1 VKGRARLLAALAWL
15 LPVVFALWFG
25 WFAAPGLRNLN
36 WEIAWLDRLQIL
48 RVWLRGAD
56 PPDPGLLLI
65 AVDGETVAQ
74 LDKPQ
79 VFWVKDFADLGAS
92 LLKSGAKA
100 VAFDYIFPSASGAA
114 AAPVKAQMEIDRL
127 AMLEQLVSRKVALG
141 YQPDSANQLGEH
153 NHLDLEAAAANAG
166 NLCSLA
172 LVADSDGLYRSLYP
186 VFAIQEAT
194 PDQSLAL
201 WLVKQL
207 GHKTEW
213 RDGQLL
219 VNGAPVPLEANASQ
233 PRLRINYRTPLRP
246 FLPAATLLRRV
257 AAGQPIPE
265 AAGKVCVVAP
275 WDPVADFRPS
285 VYDQLPGKRDQ
296 GGTRGVEHHLAAA
309 ETMLRGHFLV
319 PYSPWLG
326 SAASVFS
333 TLLLLAVGYRARLHF
348 WWLAGI
354 LLGYALLNVLAFSY
368 GEWWLPFWA
377 PLLSGVLGYG
387 AGYEWRY
394 LTTERQRR
402 LTHDMFAR
410 MVAPQVVDHVLSAPG
425 LRQLGGVQ
433 RRVTVL
439 YTDINDFT
447 PMCERH
453 TPPEVIVMLN
463 KYFEAMVSVIFR
475 RQGMLKQFVGDEIM
489 VIYGAPM
496 EQPDHAARA
505 VDTALDMLERLHEM
519 ESEAAG
525 EDGFFDIKVGIHT
538 GDVVVGHVGS
548 EKHMEYAAVGDD
560 VNLGAR
566 IMSSTKKLG
575 VKILVSEVTKR
586 EAEPVLKGV
595 EWISHGVQSFK
606 GKTAQMEVFEV
617 RRVK

>member
-1 VKGRARLLAALAWL
+1 MKGRARLLAALAWL
-15 LPVVFALWFG
+15 LPVLFAVWSG
-25 WFAAPGLRNLN
+25 WFAAPGLRNVN
-36 WEIAWLDRLQIL
+36 WEIAWLDRLQVL
-48 RVWLRGAD
+48 RIGLRGAD
-56 PPDPGLLLI
+56 APDPRLLLI
-65 AVDGETVAQ
+65 AVDGDAVAQ

-79 VFWVKDFADLGAS
+79 VFWVRDFARLGDT

-114 AAPVKAQMEIDRL
+114 AAPVKAQMEMDRIS
-127 AMLEQLVSRKVALG
+127 MLEQLISKKVAVG
-141 YQPDSANQLGEH
+141 YQPDSENQRGEH
-153 NHLDLEAAAANAG
+153 NHPDIEAAASNAG
-166 NLCSLA
+166 NLCSLS

-186 VFAIQEAT
+186 VFATNEAA

-207 GHKTEW
+207 GHDVLW
-213 RDGQLL
+213 RDGQLF
-219 VNGAPVPLEANASQ
+219 VGGAPVPLESNANQ
-233 PRLRINYRTPLRP
+233 PRLRINYRTPFRP
-246 FLPAATLLRRV
+246 VLPAAGLLRRA
-257 AAGQPIPE
+257 AAGENIPE

-275 WDPVADFRPS
+275 WDPVDDFRPS
-285 VYDQLPGKRDQ
+285 IYDQLASKRDQ
-296 GGTRGVEHHLAAA
+296 GGTRGVEHHLAGA
-309 ETMLRGHFLV
+309 ETMTRGNFLR
-319 PYSPWLG
+319 PYPPWLG

-333 TLLLLAVGYRARLHF
+333 TVLLLVVGYRARLHF
-348 WWLAGI
+348 WWLGGI
-354 LLGYALLNVLAFSY
+354 LVGYAVLNVLAFSF
-368 GEWWLPFWA
+368 GAWWLPFWA
-377 PLLSGVLGYG
+377 PLVSGVLGYG

-410 MVAPQVVDHVLSAPG
+410 MVAPQVVAHVLSAPG

-496 EQPDHAARA
+496 DQPDHAARA
-505 VDTALDMLERLHEM
+505 VDTALDMLERLQEM
-519 ESEAAG
+519 EKAAAG

-586 EAEPVLKGV
+586 EAEPVLQGV

-617 RRVK
+617 RRVR